1 MSYIKKAS
9 KGDMT
14 ALVEYPSLMQ
24 KAQEYSDKLQKAQGD
39 MSASQWERYNK
50 ITMKMVKAAE
60 ELQ

>member
-1 MSYIKKAS
+1 
-9 KGDMT
+9 MT